1 MLSGLFSSVDIRAA
15 DIEGAVIC
23 SVVPPVDKEIKEA
36 LGRLL
41 DKEVNFVGEDITVAM
56 PVITDN
62 PHEVGA
68 DRIVNAVA
76 AHALFKGAA
85 IIVDFGTA
93 ITVDLVTDKGE
104 YAGGAI
110 APGVGIS
117 TEALFTRT
125 ALLPRVELKRPAHV
139 LGTNTIEAIQSGI
152 YYGFSG
158 LVDGI
163 IKGIIEE
170 YGSRPPVVATGG
182 LSGAFRGGSEFITDM
197 DEFLTLKGLNLI
209 YKGRAQ

>member
-1 MLSGLFSSVDIRAA
+1 
-15 DIEGAVIC
+15 
-23 SVVPPVDKEIKEA
+23 VDKEIKEA
-36 LGRLL
+36 LTRLL
-41 DKEVNFVGEDITVAM
+41 DKEVNFVGEDITAAM
-56 PVITDN
+56 PVITDK
-62 PHEVGA
+62 PEEVGA

-76 AHALFKGAA
+76 AHSIFKGAA

-93 ITVDLVTDKGE
+93 ITVDLVTEKGE

-117 TEALFTRT
+117 TEALFART
-125 ALLPRVELKRPAHV
+125 ALLPRVELKRPASV
-139 LGTNTIEAIQSGI
+139 LGTNTVGAIQSGI
-152 YYGFSG
+152 YYGFSS

-170 YGSRPPVVATGG
+170 YGSNPPVVATGG
-182 LSGAFRGGSEFITDM
+182 LSGAFREGSEFITHM

-209 YKGRAQ
+209 YEGR